1 MNYCIVPAR
10 KDSKRLA
17 GKNLR
22 RIRGRTLIDIAL
34 NSALSSS
41 LFDRVILTTNIPEML
56 LKYKYHDRIS
66 IHERSKSLCSGS
78 SQSSEFVQDI
88 IDSFELKGE
97 DTIFI
102 MQPTS
107 PLRRVIDIINAMK
120 QYRSVNMPVVSLSKA
135 GESSKMFSIDDDN
148 TPVNTGRDIYIQDGA
163 VYIFSVNMFKEHGMI
178 PQDGFSPYI
187 MEYPFNIDIDD
198 YRDLLLSRIFS
209 ADFT

>member
-34 NSALSSS
+34 SRALSSS
-41 LFDRVILTTNIPEML
+41 IFDRVILTANIPEML
-56 LKYKYHDRIS
+56 LKYKYHDSIA
-66 IHERSKSLCSGS
+66 IHERNKSLCSDA
-78 SQSSEFVQDI
+78 SQSSEFVRDI
-88 IDSFELKGE
+88 IDSFKLQGE

-107 PLRRVIDIINAMK
+107 PLRRVVDITNAMK
-120 QYRSVNMPVVSLSKA
+120 QYNRVNMPVVSLSKA
-135 GESSKMFSIDDDN
+135 GESSKMFSIEEDN
-148 TPVNTGRDIYIQDGA
+148 TPVSTGRDIYIQDGA
-163 VYIFSVNMFKEHGMI
+163 VYIFSVNMFNKHGMI
-178 PQDGFSPYI
+178 PREGFSPYI

-209 ADFT
+209 GDLT

>member
-10 KDSKRLA
+10 KDSKRLPR
-17 GKNLR
+17 KNLR

-34 NSALSSS
+34 SSALSSS

-56 LKYKYHDRIS
+56 LKYKYHDSIS
-66 IHERSKSLCSGS
+66 IHERNKALCKDV
-78 SQSSEFVQDI
+78 SQSSEFVRDI
-88 IDSFELKGE
+88 IDSFDLQNE

-120 QYRSVNMPVVSLSKA
+120 HYRSVNMPVLSLSKA
-135 GESSKMFSIDDDN
+135 GESSKIFSIEDDN
-148 TPVNTGRDIYIQDGA
+148 TPVNTGKDIYIQDGA
-163 VYIFSVNMFKEHGMI
+163 VYIFSVNMFKENGRI
-178 PQDGFSPYI
+178 PQEEFSPYI
-187 MEYPFNIDIDD
+187 MEYPFNIDIDN